1 MCNLFRLI
9 TIFTFA
15 TCFGRSAEFDLLI
28 RNGLLYDGSGK
39 PPLKSDIAVTDGRI
53 SAIGTLTNARAKT
66 VVDAKGLAVAPGFIN
81 MLSWANES
89 LIQDGRSESD
99 IRQGVTLE
107 IMGEGSSMGPLNDA
121 MKKEMTEQQGDIK
134 YPVEWTT
141 LAEYLD
147 YLVKRGVS
155 CNVASF
161 VGATTVRVHEIG
173 YADRPPTAEE
183 LTRMK
188 NLVRKAMEDGAL
200 GVGSSLIYA
209 PAFYAKTDELIELCK
224 VAAEY
229 NGIYIS
235 HIRSEGTRLYEA
247 ADELIRISREA
258 KIPAEFYHLKAAGK
272 PNWDKLDGLLKKIE
286 SARADGLHITADMY
300 TYIAAG
306 TGLDATM
313 PPWVQEG
320 GLQEWVR
327 RLKDPA
333 IRQKVKA
340 EMSQPTDKWENF
352 FVAAGSPDKILLV
365 GFNNEKLKRLT
376 GKTLAEVAK
385 MRGTS
390 PEETAMDLVIED
402 NNRVSTI
409 YFLMSEANVRKQIKK
424 PWVSFGSDEASLA
437 PEGPFLKSN
446 PHPRAYGNVARL
458 LGKYVRDEKIIPL
471 EEAVRRLSSLPSEN
485 LKLRD
490 RGALKEGYFAD
501 IVIFDPA
508 KVEDHATFE
517 KPHQYSTGVRD
528 VFVNGVQVL
537 KDGEHTGA
545 KPGQVVR
552 GPGWKHAV
560 APFIHGHAH
569 NDYEHKRPLFDA
581 LDNGLCSVEADI
593 YLINGQLLVAH
604 ERFQT
609 KPEKTLQS
617 LYLDPL
623 RERVKKNG
631 GRVYAGGPEC
641 NLLIDIKTDW
651 KTTYPVLRDVLKQY
665 SDILTVFRPDSKTTN
680 AISAIITGN
689 RSKEMF
695 ASETERYCGLDGELA
710 DLDSDAPS
718 DLIPWISSNWSS
730 SFHWNGHGEMPANE
744 KSRLKEIIT
753 KAHEKGRRVRFWN
766 SPDNPEFWREMLSD
780 GVDLINTDKLAELR
794 QFFEATHES
803 RL

>member
-1 MCNLFRLI
+1 MHTFLRIFVLFVLSVS
-9 TIFTFA
+9 FA
-15 TCFGRSAEFDLLI
+15 RSAEFDLLI
-28 RNGLLYDGSGK
+28 RNGQIYDGSGQ
-39 PPLKSDIAVTDGRI
+39 PPRKGDISINGSRI
-53 SAIGTLTNARAKT
+53 SAIGDLRDSHAKT
-66 VVDAKGLAVAPGFIN
+66 EIDAHGLAVAPGFIN
-81 MLSWANES
+81 ILSWANES
-89 LIQDGRSESD
+89 LIQDGRSQSD

-107 IMGEGSSMGPLNDA
+107 IFGEGSSMGPLNDA
-121 MKKEMTEQQGDIK
+121 MKKEMVEQQGDIK

-173 YADRPPTAEE
+173 YADRPPTPEE
-183 LTRMK
+183 LARMK
-188 NLVRKAMEDGAL
+188 NLVRHAMEDGAL

-224 VAAEY
+224 VASEY

-272 PNWDKLDGLLKKIE
+272 PNWDKLDGLLQKIE

-320 GLQEWVR
+320 GLKEWIK

-333 IRQKVKA
+333 IRQKVKE

-365 GFNNEKLKRLT
+365 GFNNEKLKPLT

-390 PEETAMDLVIED
+390 PQETAMDLVIED
-402 NNRVSTI
+402 NNRVGTI
-409 YFLMSEANVRKQIKK
+409 YFLMSEENVRKQIKK
-424 PWVSFGSDEASLA
+424 PWVSLGSDEASLA
-437 PEGPFLKSN
+437 PEGVFLKSN

-458 LGKYVRDEKIIPL
+458 LGKYVRDDKIIPL
-471 EEAVRRLSSLPSEN
+471 EDAVRRLSSLPAEN
-485 LKLRD
+485 LKLHD
-490 RGALKEGYFAD
+490 RGALKQGCFAD

-508 KVEDHATFE
+508 KIEDHATFE
-517 KPHQYSTGVRD
+517 RPHQYSTGVRD

-537 KDGEHTGA
+537 KDGEHTDA

-560 APFIHGHAH
+560 TPLIHGHAH

-581 LDNGLCSVEADI
+581 LDNGFCNVEADI
-593 YLINGQLLVAH
+593 YLVNGQLLVAH

-623 RERVKKNG
+623 RERIKKNG
-631 GRVYAGGPEC
+631 GRVYPGGPEC
-641 NLLIDIKTDW
+641 SLLIDIKTDW
-651 KTTYPVLRDVLKQY
+651 KTTYPALREVLKQY
-665 SDILTVFRPDSKTTN
+665 SDILTVFRGDSTITN
-680 AISAIITGN
+680 AITAIITGN

-695 ASETERYCGLDGELA
+695 AGETDRYCGLDGELA
-710 DLDSDAPS
+710 DLDSNISS
-718 DLIPWISSNWSS
+718 DFIPWISSNWSS
-730 SFHWNGHGEMPANE
+730 TFHWNGHGQMPADE
-744 KSRLKEIIT
+744 ISRLKQIVA
-753 KAHEKGRRVRFWN
+753 KAHSKGCRLRFWG
-766 SPDNPEFWREMLSD
+766 SPDNPDFWRELND
-780 GVDLINTDKLAELR
+780 DDVDLINTDKLAELR
-794 QFFEATHES
+794 EFFESNHKHD
-803 RL
+803 L